1 MGSIFEKENETDDAL
16 ASYDQAIR
24 IYQGHEGHGNC
35 ALEQAAVLWG
45 LGRIYGKR
53 SEYDRAL
60 SCFSDCY
67 AIRKS
72 RLGEDHEDTMAVKRF
87 LDAIERKRRRNAT

>member
-1 MGSIFEKENETDDAL
+1 MHVERDGRDFTWICKAFELEP
-16 ASYDQAIR
+16 
-24 IYQGHEGHGNC
+24 GNKTV
-35 ALEQAAVLWG
+35 AAVLWG